1 MTHDKL
7 NVYDVLL
14 VSLHKSCRRHT
25 TRWVRNIRAES
36 LMKACDFAVA
46 RHPNLGLTPT
56 TVSMA
61 WPKFPQCES
70 IKIGKE
76 KDTKELL

>member
-1 MTHDKL
+1 MTPDKL

-14 VSLHKSCRRHT
+14 VSLHKSYRRNT
-25 TRWVRNIRAES
+25 TMWVRNIRAES
-36 LMKACDFAVA
+36 LTKACDFAVA

-56 TVSMA
+56 AVSMA
-61 WPKFPQCES
+61 WPKFPQRGS
-70 IKIGKE
+70 IKIGNE

>member
-1 MTHDKL
+1 MTPDKL

-36 LMKACDFAVA
+36 LTKACDFAVA
-46 RHPNLGLTPT
+46 RHPDVDMPEGAEIFCIPVRDKWGL
-56 TVSMA
+56 
-61 WPKFPQCES
+61 K
-70 IKIGKE
+70 
-76 KDTKELL
+76 